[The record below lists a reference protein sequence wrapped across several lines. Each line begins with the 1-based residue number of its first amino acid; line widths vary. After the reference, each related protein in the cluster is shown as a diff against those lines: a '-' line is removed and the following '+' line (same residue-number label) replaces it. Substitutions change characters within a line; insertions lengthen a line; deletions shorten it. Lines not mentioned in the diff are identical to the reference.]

1 MIIVQTRINRKS
13 GILEFFA
20 EKSGNYLPPKNMWVI
35 IQLHL
40 ILKFTLR
47 LCDHIKIEQVEFS
60 HNKIDW
66 SAVVRNI
73 SKHLEISIPYKEF

>member
-60 HNKIDW
+60 HNKINW
-66 SAVVRNI
+66 SAVARNI
-73 SKHLEISIPYKEF
+73 SKHLEISIP